1 MVSVAANGIWD
12 VTTTLW
18 KKHTN
23 CLYTL
28 LFLRYYRKNNSHRN
42 ITFFSQIPGSL
53 VSFVHI
59 SNAKLNGMSE
69 IPGAVLDPK
78 HKKDQCL
85 LTRSSRRRVKA
96 HKTWHTLYI
105 YLAGLILLSVNFS
118 IQYWVSDLCGKKKY
132 ILKCKFFFNQS
143 KISI

>member
-1 MVSVAANGIWD
+1 MGCDYNFVEKNIPTACTQSSFWGI
-12 VTTTLW
+12 TE
-18 KKHTN
+18 KIIN
-23 CLYTL
+23 S
-28 LFLRYYRKNNSHRN
+28 FSHRN
-42 ITFFSQIPGSL
+42 LMFFSQIPRSL
-53 VSFVHI
+53 VSLVHI
-59 SNAKLNGMSE
+59 SNVKLNGMSE

-105 YLAGLILLSVNFS
+105 YLAGLILFSVNFS

-132 ILKCKFFFNQS
+132 ILKCKVFFNQS
-143 KISI
+143 KNSI